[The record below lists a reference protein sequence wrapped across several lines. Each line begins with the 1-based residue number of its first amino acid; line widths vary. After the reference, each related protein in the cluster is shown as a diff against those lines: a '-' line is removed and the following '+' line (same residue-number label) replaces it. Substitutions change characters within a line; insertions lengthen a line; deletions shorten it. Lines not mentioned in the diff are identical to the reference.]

1 VKNSIYQ
8 ESISNP
14 NGVHWDVKVGRYR
27 IVRDNLIQCS
37 HGTILTPWTIAFVAN
52 VAPKAFVVKQ
62 KKLDKEN
69 TLISALHLLS
79 STFIDTFFTFGFG
92 CVPCGGCAFKLKSS

>member
-1 VKNSIYQ
+1 
-8 ESISNP
+8 
-14 NGVHWDVKVGRYR
+14 
-27 IVRDNLIQCS
+27 
-37 HGTILTPWTIAFVAN
+37 VAN

-79 STFIDTFFTFGFG
+79 STFIDLSDSANEDVFLLMNFDVNVFGSFFTFGFG